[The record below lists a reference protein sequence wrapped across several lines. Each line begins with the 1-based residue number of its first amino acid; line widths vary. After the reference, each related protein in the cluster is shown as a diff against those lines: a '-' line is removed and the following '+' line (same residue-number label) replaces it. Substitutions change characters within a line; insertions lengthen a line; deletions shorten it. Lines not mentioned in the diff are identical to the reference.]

1 MVFDYLK
8 EISGLGGVKK
18 EAHDGKGSGKDP
30 SGSDLR
36 EGAAKAGGAGDAGD
50 KDSDEIAGAP
60 AQREQAEQAEPTEPA
75 EIATETLEQGPA
87 KGKDTKDKHDSVAS
101 YWLSLDTWVDVEGLK
116 KGLRKTR
123 TRMESNL
130 HGLLSGEGV
139 INEDVLEELEAALI
153 EADMG
158 VKFVTKLIDELRDAW
173 ESREVTDVPGIKE
186 LLKTKLKERFRE
198 CRQDLHVA
206 ASPPTV
212 ILVAGVNGS
221 GKTTSIA
228 KLGYMF
234 CKDGKKVLLAAG
246 DTFRAAA
253 TEQLEVW
260 AGRIGAQVVKHGEG
274 ADPAAVAFDA
284 VEAAIARGVDVVII
298 DTAGRLH
305 TKQNLMQELS
315 KIKRVVSK
323 RIEGAPHEV
332 LMVVDATTGQNAIS
346 QVKLFKEAVDITGLF
361 LAKLDGTAKGGIV
374 IGMQDE
380 VKIPVMF
387 LGLGEGVEDIQR
399 FDPDGFVEALFD

>member
-8 EISGLGGVKK
+8 EISGLGEGKK

-36 EGAAKAGGAGDAGD
+36 ENAAKVGGAGDVGD
-50 KDSDEIAGAP
+50 KNSDEIAGAP
-60 AQREQAEQAEPTEPA
+60 AQREPAGEAET
-75 EIATETLEQGPA
+75 ATETLEQGPA
-87 KGKDTKDKHDSVAS
+87 KGKGTKDKHDTVAS

-123 TRMESNL
+123 TQIESNL

-158 VKFVTKLIDELRDAW
+158 VKFVTGLMGELRNAW

-206 ASPPTV
+206 AGPPTV

-228 KLGYMF
+228 KLGNMF
-234 CKDGKKVLLAAG
+234 RRDGKKVLFAAG

-253 TEQLEVW
+253 TEQLEIW
-260 AGRIGAQVVKHGEG
+260 GGRIGAQVVKHGEG

-346 QVKLFKEAVDITGLF
+346 QVKLFKEAIEITGLF
-361 LAKLDGTAKGGIV
+361 LSKLDGTAKGGIV

-387 LGLGEGVEDIQR
+387 LGLGEGAEDIQR
-399 FDPDGFVEALFD
+399 FDPNGFVEALFD

>member
-8 EISGLGGVKK
+8 EISGLGEGKK

-36 EGAAKAGGAGDAGD
+36 ENAAKAGDAGD
-50 KDSDEIAGAP
+50 VGNKDADEIAGAP
-60 AQREQAEQAEPTEPA
+60 AQREQAGEAET
-75 EIATETLEQGPA
+75 ATETLEQEL
-87 KGKDTKDKHDSVAS
+87 AS
-101 YWLSLDTWVDVEGLK
+101 KEGARDESESSWLSLGAWVDLEGLK
-116 KGLRKTR
+116 KGLSKTR
-123 TRMESNL
+123 TRIESNL

-158 VKFVTKLIDELRDAW
+158 VKFVTGLMDELRDAW

-186 LLKTKLKERFRE
+186 LLKTKLKGRFRE

-206 ASPPTV
+206 AGPPTV

-228 KLGYMF
+228 KLGNMF
-234 CKDGKKVLLAAG
+234 CRDGKKVLLAAG

-253 TEQLEVW
+253 TEQLEIW
-260 AGRIGAQVVKHGEG
+260 GGRIGAQVVKHGEG

-346 QVKLFKEAVDITGLF
+346 QVKLFKEAIEITGLF
-361 LAKLDGTAKGGIV
+361 LSKLDGTAKGGIV

-387 LGLGEGVEDIQR
+387 LGLGEGAEDIQR